1 MILSDTDLLER
12 LGEGDLV
19 VDPID
24 DIDTQVQPA
33 SIDMRL
39 GSEFLEFQRTNI
51 PCIHPNRAEEVDDY
65 VRETYVEEGEEF
77 ILHPGDFVLGT
88 TKERVEIPA
97 DLVATVE
104 GRSSLGRLAVVV
116 HASLPYDEQ
125 VFLWTPEDGFGF
137 YEIGDIVENERPAH
151 AVAFDP
157 KTLRINTHR
166 VSDYIENPTKRI
178 YRVELKSGR
187 EVLVTRD
194 HNLFTLDEHGGVTRI
209 ESEAAEGT
217 LVMTPRTLPEADVP
231 EASIDLLDRLD
242 NDELTVYASDGLGAV
257 DWDGVPQGSER
268 HYRDQSSA
276 PATAIRPTAAPDEL
290 DIAFKQSTLRLP
302 RHLPVTEELGWCLGF
317 YIAEGFARRKQVVV
331 NNQNQDYVDRF
342 ADYFESW
349 DVSLS
354 WSEQDSGVTAVTV
367 CSALWSAVFR
377 DLCGSGSDKT
387 IPDAAWDWPTP
398 VLEALYEGLVDGD
411 GSRRES
417 RDTLYTANPELAD
430 RAAYLGT
437 RLGYDTSMYSR
448 DREQYIELSDCHN
461 EMTEHTVDFS
471 KNAHKR
477 GQYVPTPSALLRSY
491 RNEAGLTMGEAA
503 TEMGYSSPSSISNV
517 ENREYESVKRET
529 LDRFR
534 EVYAEAGV
542 DTTRLD
548 QLLDGDIVFDKVVS
562 VEKTDRVEPTYDLE
576 VQPRGRIIE
585 NFLGGR
591 GGVFLSNTAGFV
603 DPGYRGQITL
613 ELSNLGAAPVA
624 LSPGMRVS
632 QLVFTEL
639 KSESTRP
646 YGSERGSKYQDQHG
660 PRASKIQ
667 DDPEF
672 VSADDP
678 ETNEPKSETDEL

>member
-19 VDPID
+19 IEPLD
-24 DIDTQVQPA
+24 DLDTQVQPA

-39 GSEFLEFQRTNI
+39 GSEFLEFQRANI
-51 PCIHPNRAEEVDDY
+51 PCIHPDRAEEVDDY

-88 TKERVEIPA
+88 TKERVEIPD

-104 GRSSLGRLAVVV
+104 GRSSLGRLAIVV
-116 HASLPYDEQ
+116 HASLPSDEE
-125 VFLWTPEDGFGF
+125 VFLWTPAEGFGF
-137 YEIGDIVENERPAH
+137 YEIGEIVENEQPAH
-151 AVAFDP
+151 AVSFDP
-157 KTLRINTHR
+157 QTLRVNTHR

-209 ESEAAEGT
+209 ESEEAEGE
-217 LVMTPRTLPEADVP
+217 LVMTPGTLPEAETETPTV
-231 EASIDLLDRLD
+231 DLLDRLD
-242 NDELTVYASDGLGAV
+242 GDDLTVYASDGLGSV
-257 DWDGVPQGSER
+257 DWEAVPQGSER

-276 PATAIRPTAAPDEL
+276 PATAVTPTAAPDDL

-302 RHLPVTEELGWCLGF
+302 RNLPVTEELGWCLGF
-317 YIAEGFARRKQVVV
+317 YIAEGYARRKQVVV
-331 NNQNQDYVDRF
+331 NNQTEAYVERF

-349 DVSLS
+349 DASLS
-354 WSEQDSGVTAVTV
+354 WDEQDSGVTAVTV
-367 CSALWSAVFR
+367 CSALWSAIVR
-377 DLCGSGSDKT
+377 DLCGSGGEKT
-387 IPDAAWDWPTP
+387 IPGAAWDWPTP
-398 VLEALYEGLVDGD
+398 VLEALYEGLIDGD

-417 RDTLYTANPELAD
+417 RDTLYTANAELANH
-430 RAAYLGT
+430 AAYLGT
-437 RLGYDTSMYSR
+437 RLGYDTSLYSR
-448 DREQYIELSDCHN
+448 DREMYIEPSDCHN
-461 EMTEHTVDFS
+461 EMTEWCVDFS
-471 KNAHKR
+471 NDAHKR
-477 GQYVPTPSALLRSY
+477 GQYVPTPSALLSKY
-491 RNEAGLTMGEAA
+491 RDEAGLTMAEAA
-503 TEMGYSSPSSISNV
+503 EAMGYNSKSSISNV
-517 ENREYESVKRET
+517 ENREYDSVKRDT
-529 LDRFR
+529 LDGFR
-534 EVYAEAGV
+534 EVYADAGV
-542 DTTRLD
+542 DTSRLD
-548 QLLDGDIVFDKVVS
+548 QLLAGDIVFDKVVS
-562 VEKTDRVEPTYDLE
+562 VEKTDRIEPTYDLE
-576 VQPRGRIIE
+576 VQPRGRVIE

-639 KSESTRP
+639 KSQSTRP
-646 YGSERGSKYQDQHG
+646 YGTERGSKYQDQDG
-660 PRASKIQ
+660 PKASKIQ

-672 VSADDP
+672 ES
-678 ETNEPKSETDEL
+678 